1 MIMSLVQMGS
11 RGGQGGGE
19 VSVQLLV
26 LIIGL
31 IFIVNGF
38 LGASVMI
45 EHSLGR

>member
-31 IFIVNGF
+31 IFIVN
-38 LGASVMI
+38 SVRGDLIMI
-45 EHSLGR
+45 GGD